1 MIETIIYIITAP
13 PTILYLFMMAGIFIV
28 KIHRDGAAFK
38 DGRLRVGDKI
48 LSLNG
53 VALDGLRHEE
63 VG

>member
-1 MIETIIYIITAP
+1 
-13 PTILYLFMMAGIFIV
+13 MMAGIFIV